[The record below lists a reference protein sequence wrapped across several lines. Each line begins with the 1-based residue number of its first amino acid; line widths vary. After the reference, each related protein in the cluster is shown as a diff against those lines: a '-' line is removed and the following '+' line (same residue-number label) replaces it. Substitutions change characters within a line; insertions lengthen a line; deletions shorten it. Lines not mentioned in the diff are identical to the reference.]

1 MKRKDYKE
9 VSPEPKDYG
18 GSDYSDD
25 RSSSSWAAARRED
38 NDLYYWE
45 EVPKVKTPE
54 GPNSG
59 GNNGGGDGGNNG
71 GDDDG
76 GDPGDDDP
84 FGMHP
89 MCCAAC
95 RHSISELYASVD
107 ECFQAMEAMRQCME
121 DLERV
126 VEDDYKF
133 LNCNV
138 RKLFG
143 MVGNMKGNWCNSCG
157 KYHYIEFSP

>member
-9 VSPEPKDYG
+9 VSPEPKHFRD
-18 GSDYSDD
+18 SDYSDD
-25 RSSSSWAAARRED
+25 RSPSSWAAAERDD
-38 NDLYYWE
+38 NDLFIWE
-45 EVPKVKTPE
+45 EVPKEKTPE
-54 GPNSG
+54 VPNND
-59 GNNGGGDGGNNG
+59 GNDGGGDKND
-71 GDDDG
+71 GDNSGDDG

-84 FGMHP
+84 FGMRP

-95 RHSISELYASVD
+95 RHSISELYASVNQ
-107 ECFQAMEAMRQCME
+107 CFQAMEALRQPVE

-133 LNCNV
+133 LNRNV

-143 MVGNMKGNWCNSCG
+143 MIGNMKGKWCNSCG
-157 KYHYIEFSP
+157 KYH

>member
-25 RSSSSWAAARRED
+25 RSPSSWAAARRDD

-45 EVPKVKTPE
+45 EVPKEKTPE
-54 GPNSG
+54 GPNGG
-59 GNNGGGDGGNNG
+59 GNVDSGDG

-84 FGMHP
+84 FGMHL
-89 MCCAAC
+89 MCCAAW

-107 ECFQAMEAMRQCME
+107 ECFQAMEAMRKRVE
-121 DLERV
+121 DLSAWS
-126 VEDDYKF
+126 K
-133 LNCNV
+133 
-138 RKLFG
+138 
-143 MVGNMKGNWCNSCG
+143 MTTS
-157 KYHYIEFSP
+157 S

>member
-25 RSSSSWAAARRED
+25 RSPSSWAATGRDD
-38 NDLYYWE
+38 NDLYIWKEVHE
-45 EVPKVKTPE
+45 EKTPE
-54 GPNSG
+54 GPNGSGNNDG
-59 GNNGGGDGGNNG
+59 GNDNGDDDGGGGDNGDGN
-71 GDDDG
+71 DG

-95 RHSISELYASVD
+95 HHSISELYALVH
-107 ECFQAMEAMRQCME
+107 ECFQAM
-121 DLERV
+121 V
-126 VEDDYKF
+126 
-133 LNCNV
+133 
-138 RKLFG
+138 
-143 MVGNMKGNWCNSCG
+143 
-157 KYHYIEFSP
+157 